1 MFSLPLPPALIFAH
15 KCQQLRTQPPRSLAG
30 KGWGEG
36 TCQSRASCDR
46 PLPRKRERGAK
57 APTPLQALSLG
68 LRTNKSPIFPYTF
81 CMPIPEPPSLTPDPH
96 DPHTLHAGGSWQVH
110 ALAQR
115 GVMQQINSALNK
127 IQDATTVKW
136 NLENIAALDHIGAQL
151 LWNAWGK
158 VRPLQL
164 DLAERHAEFFK
175 RLEQAGSL
183 ALPDSPRPPWLSLA
197 TINTTAQYVAD
208 HLRDFVALIGQLVM
222 DIARFALRPLL
233 GPWKEISANIFHAG
247 YQALGVTA
255 LVGFL
260 IGVVLSYLSAQQLH
274 TFGGDV
280 YLVNILGMSI
290 IRELGPLLAAILV
303 AGRSGSS
310 ITAQL
315 GVMRVTE
322 ELDAMLV
329 MGLPHGFR
337 LIMPRVLALALVM
350 PLLVVW
356 TDALA
361 LIGGMAA
368 AKLEL
373 GLAPSYFLHKLP
385 EAVPLANYWIG
396 LGKGVVFG
404 SLIALVACHF
414 GLRIKANTESLG
426 EGTTVSVVTAITV
439 VILADAVFAVVFNH
453 VGYE

>member
-1 MFSLPLPPALIFAH
+1 MPNP
-15 KCQQLRTQPPRSLAG
+15 
-30 KGWGEG
+30 
-36 TCQSRASCDR
+36 D
-46 PLPRKRERGAK
+46 
-57 APTPLQALSLG
+57 APTLTVDKKDSSSVSAGGAWQVQALA
-68 LRTNKSPIFPYTF
+68 R
-81 CMPIPEPPSLTPDPH
+81 PD
-96 DPHTLHAGGSWQVH
+96 
-110 ALAQR
+110 
-115 GVMQQINSALNK
+115 VMQQIASALEALPK
-127 IQDATTVKW
+127 GASTHWDLSQ
-136 NLENIAALDHIGAQL
+136 IAALDYFGAQL
-151 LWNAWGK
+151 LWNAWGEA
-158 VRPLQL
+158 RPPQL
-164 DLAERHAEFFK
+164 VLAQQHEEFFT

-183 ALPDSPRPPWLSLA
+183 ALPDQVKQHFFSMA
-197 TINTTAQYVAD
+197 TLIRLMQASSD
-208 HLRDFVALIGQLVM
+208 HFYGFIALIGQLVL
-222 DIARFALRPLL
+222 DIARFAQTPQR
-233 GPWKEISANIFHAG
+233 GPWKEISANVFHTG
-247 YQALGVTA
+247 YQALGITA

-274 TFGGDV
+274 TFGADI

-329 MGLPHGFR
+329 MGMPHGFR
-337 LIMPRVLALALVM
+337 LIMPKVLALAISM
-350 PLLVVW
+350 PLLVIW

-373 GLAPSYFLHKLP
+373 GLSPTYFIQKLP
-385 EAVPLANYWIG
+385 DAVPLANYWIG

-414 GLRIKANTESLG
+414 GLRIKPNTESLG
-426 EGTTVSVVTAITV
+426 QGTTISVVTAITV
-439 VILADAVFAVVFNH
+439 VIVADAVFAIVFNG
-453 VGYE
+453 VGF